1 MKNILFTIVFHA
13 VIAPVT
19 LDRVN
24 LSGKNIKNE
33 INFLFLENVFQC
45 CHSLIIF

>member
-1 MKNILFTIVFHA
+1 MKNILFTIVLHA
-13 VIAPVT
+13 VISPVT

-33 INFLFLENVFQC
+33 I
-45 CHSLIIF
+45 IFYF